1 MTQSPMA
8 FLLLVVTVALVPGL
22 DFALIVRAT
31 LLGGRRR
38 GWWTATGIGLAS
50 AVQGLAVALGL
61 GAAIVR
67 FHPIFLAIRWAGVA
81 YLAWLGFTALRTA
94 LRGDY
99 PDPALPPAPGSAWTG
114 LRQGMVC
121 NLTNPKILVFFLALL
136 PQFVGPQDSLLTW
149 VAHAW
154 LLPLVGTA
162 WLFAVATFLAAIRR
176 LVLRRQVRRTADAIT
191 GVVLLGFGARLAT
204 ES

>member
-1 MTQSPMA
+1 MSHSFTA

-38 GWWTATGIGLAS
+38 GWWTAAGIGLAS
-50 AVQGLAVALGL
+50 ALQGLAVALGL

-67 FHPIFLAIRWAGVA
+67 IHPLFLAIRWAGVA
-81 YLAWLGFTALRTA
+81 YLAWLGLAALRTA
-94 LRGDY
+94 LRGEY
-99 PDPALPPAPGSAWTG
+99 PEAALPPAAGGAWTG
-114 LRQGMVC
+114 LRQGVLC

-149 VAHAW
+149 VGHAW
-154 LLPLVGTA
+154 LLPLVGTS
-162 WLFAVATFLAAIRR
+162 WLCAVVAFVGVVRR
-176 LVLRRQVRRTADAIT
+176 VMLRRTVRRIADAVT

-204 ES
+204 EA

>member
-1 MTQSPMA
+1 MSHSLTA

-67 FHPIFLAIRWAGVA
+67 IHPLFLAIRWAGVA
-81 YLAWLGFTALRTA
+81 YLAWLGFSALRTA

-99 PDPALPPAPGSAWTG
+99 PEAALPAAAGSAWTG
-114 LRQGMVC
+114 LRQGVLC

-162 WLFAVATFLAAIRR
+162 WLCAVVAFLGVIRR
-176 LVLRRQVRRTADAIT
+176 VMLRRSVRRAADAVT

-204 ES
+204 EA

>member
-1 MTQSPMA
+1 MSHSLTA

-38 GWWTATGIGLAS
+38 GWWTAAGIGIAS

-67 FHPIFLAIRWAGVA
+67 IHPLFVAIRWAGVA
-81 YLAWLGFTALRTA
+81 YLAWLGFAALRTA
-94 LRGDY
+94 LRGSYD
-99 PDPALPPAPGSAWTG
+99 DAALPPAAASAWTG
-114 LRQGMVC
+114 LRQGILC

-136 PQFVGPQDSLLTW
+136 PQFVGPEDSLLTW

-162 WLFAVATFLAAIRR
+162 WLFAVAAFLE
-176 LVLRRQVRRTADAIT
+176 VLRGVLLRRAVRRTADAVT
-191 GVVLLGFGARLAT
+191 GIVLLGFGARLAT

>member
-1 MTQSPMA
+1 MSHSFTA

-22 DFALIVRAT
+22 DFALVVRAA
-31 LLGGRRR
+31 LLGGRCR

-67 FHPIFLAIRWAGVA
+67 IHPLFVTIRWAGVA
-81 YLAWLGFTALRTA
+81 YLAWLGFAALRTA

-99 PDPALPPAPGSAWTG
+99 PDASLPPAAASAWTG
-114 LRQGMVC
+114 LRQGILC

-136 PQFVGPQDSLLTW
+136 PQFVGPQDSLLRW
-149 VAHAW
+149 VAYAW
-154 LLPLVGTA
+154 LLPLVGTV
-162 WLFAVATFLAAIRR
+162 WLFVVVAFLGAIRR
-176 LVLRRQVRRTADAIT
+176 VMLRRPVRRAADAVT
-191 GVVLLGFGARLAT
+191 GAVLLGFGARLAT